1 MKVYWQANKL
11 TLAKNYIFCIFRS
24 SPNWLMDDDNEGSR
38 IQGFQGSS
46 EMLKNYKA
54 MN

>member
-1 MKVYWQANKL
+1 MEKIVGQLYRNGNKNL
-11 TLAKNYIFCIFRS
+11 WIISKLV
-24 SPNWLMDDDNEGSR
+24 DDPER

-54 MN
+54 LKVWQKS